1 MRAYLDCNATTPP
14 LPEVVSA
21 VTAALVDGWG
31 NPSSVH
37 RAGID
42 ARHAV
47 ELARESVARLLGAR
61 PGEVV
66 FTGGGTESASLAIAG
81 TLDALGG
88 PRTIVSMRTEHS
100 AVREACEA
108 LEARGRARVAWVPPA
123 EGGVIDLAALEAAL
137 DAHGGDVALVSVMGA
152 NNETGVLQPL
162 QAIGERCRARGV
174 RFHCDATQSV
184 GRMPTA
190 LAGMPVDLVT
200 ASAHKFHGPKG
211 VGALWVRSG
220 VRVAPQVVGGPQERD
235 RRGGTENVPGIVGMG
250 AAAEAAL
257 AWLSDPA
264 HREAGAARRDRLER
278 AILAAVPDAVVN
290 GAGAARL
297 WNTTNIG
304 FPGLEAEA
312 ILLLLSE
319 RGVMASAGAA
329 CSSGSLDPSPVLLA
343 MGVPPRVA
351 HGSIR
356 LSISRLTT
364 DAEVAHA
371 AEAIPACI
379 ARLRRSGGAG

>member
-14 LPEVVSA
+14 VPEAVAA
-21 VTAALVDGWG
+21 VTEAMVGGWG

-47 ELARESVARLLGAR
+47 ELARESVARLLGAQPR
-61 PGEVV
+61 EVV
-66 FTGGGTESASLAIAG
+66 FTSGGTESAWLAIAG

-88 PRTIVSMRTEHS
+88 PETVVSMRTEHS

-123 EGGVIDLAALEAAL
+123 AGGVIDLAALDEALA
-137 DAHGGDVALVSVMGA
+137 AHGDDVALVSVMAA
-152 NNETGVLQPL
+152 NNETGVVQPVA
-162 QAIGERCRARGV
+162 AIGERCRARGV
-174 RFHCDATQSV
+174 RFHCDATQWV
-184 GRMPTA
+184 GRMPTSVA
-190 LAGMPVDLVT
+190 DWPVDLLT

-211 VGALWVRSG
+211 IGALWVRTG
-220 VRVAPQVVGGPQERD
+220 VRVTPQVVGGPQERD
-235 RRGGTENVPGIVGMG
+235 RRGGTENVPGIAGMAAAADAARAWIADDAGRIRG
-250 AAAEAAL
+250 AAQ
-257 AWLSDPA
+257 
-264 HREAGAARRDRLER
+264 RDRLER
-278 AILAAVPDAVVN
+278 AVMEAVPDAVIN
-290 GAGAARL
+290 GAGADRL

-319 RGVMASAGAA
+319 RGVAASAGAA

-343 MGVPPRVA
+343 MGVAPRVA

-364 DAEVAHA
+364 DEEIAYAS
-371 AEAIPACI
+371 EAIPACI
-379 ARLRRSGGAG
+379 ARLRRSGGAH

>member
-21 VTAALVDGWG
+21 VTASLVDGWG

-108 LEARGRARVAWVPPA
+108 LEARGRARVEWVPSA
-123 EGGVIDLAALEAAL
+123 AGGVIDLAALEAAL
-137 DAHGGDVALVSVMGA
+137 DAHGGDVALVSVMAA

-174 RFHCDATQSV
+174 RFHCDATQWV

-364 DAEVAHA
+364 DDEVAHA

>member
-1 MRAYLDCNATTPP
+1 MPAYLDCNATTQP

-21 VTAALVDGWG
+21 MTAALVGGWG

-61 PGEVV
+61 PAEVV

-81 TLDALGG
+81 TLDALAG

-123 EGGVIDLAALEAAL
+123 AGGVIDLEALDAAL
-137 DAHGGDVALVSVMGA
+137 DAHGEDVALVSVMGA

-162 QAIGERCRARGV
+162 RSVGERCRARGV
-174 RFHCDATQSV
+174 RFHCDATQWV

-190 LAGMPVDLVT
+190 LADLPVDLVT

-211 VGALWVRSG
+211 VGALWVRTG

-250 AAAEAAL
+250 VAAEAAIT
-257 AWLSDPA
+257 WLSDPA

-278 AILAAVPDAVVN
+278 SILSAVPDAVVN

-343 MGVPPRVA
+343 MGIAPRVA

-364 DAEVAHA
+364 DEEIAYAS
-371 AEAIPACI
+371 EAIPACI

>member
-1 MRAYLDCNATTPP
+1 MRAYLDCNATTQP
-14 LPEVVSA
+14 LPEVV
-21 VTAALVDGWG
+21 AAMAASLTDGWG

-37 RAGID
+37 RSGID

-61 PGEVV
+61 SPEVV
-66 FTGGGTESASLAIAG
+66 FTGGGTESASLAITG

-88 PRTIVSMRTEHS
+88 PRTVVSMRTEHS

-108 LEARGRARVAWVPPA
+108 LEARGRARVVWVPPA
-123 EGGVIDLAALEAAL
+123 PGGVIDLAALDAAL
-137 DAHGGDVALVSVMGA
+137 DSHGDDVALVSVMGA

-162 QAIGERCRARGV
+162 QAVGERCRARGV
-174 RFHCDATQSV
+174 RFHCDATQWV
-184 GRMPTA
+184 GRMPTS
-190 LAGMPVDLVT
+190 LANLPVDLVT
-200 ASAHKFHGPKG
+200 VSAHKFHGPKG
-211 VGALWVRSG
+211 VGALWVRTG

-250 AAAEAAL
+250 AAAEAAI

-264 HREAGAARRDRLER
+264 HRELGAARRDRLER

-290 GAGAARL
+290 GAGAPRL

-356 LSISRLTT
+356 LSLSRLTT
-364 DAEVAHA
+364 DDEVAHA
-371 AEAIPACI
+371 CEVIPACI